1 MSPSSE
7 PIAETNASSRLDV
20 PVFARRSSGVP
31 LNTTRPRDIV
41 AAAALAVDLVVPD
54 IVPFVDEVLLA
65 AGAAGLA
72 MLRKRREEKTSPGEA
87 EPADETTT
95 G

>member
-1 MSPSSE
+1 MSKEGGLIGSTLGRMRHPW
-7 PIAETNASSRLDV
+7 L
-20 PVFARRSSGVP
+20 FA
-31 LNTTRPRDIV
+31 L